1 MSIEVKVGQ
10 IRKWEGHF
18 YLIIKEKSK
27 GEFLTLWFA
36 DLTTTS
42 LQARSLEKD
51 EVIYDAN

>member
-1 MSIEVKVGQ
+1 MSIKVKVGQ
-10 IRKWEGHF
+10 IRKWDKQF
-18 YLIIKEKSK
+18 YIITEEKSK
-27 GEFLTLWFA
+27 GEFLTLWFS

>member
-27 GEFLTLWFA
+27 GEFLTLWFT
-36 DLTTTS
+36 DLAINS
-42 LQARSLEKD
+42 FQAKSLEKD
-51 EVIYDAN
+51 LVVCDVA

>member
-18 YLIIKEKSK
+18 YVIIKEKSK

-36 DLTTTS
+36 DLAIASFRTTS
-42 LQARSLEKD
+42 LERD
-51 EVIYDAN
+51 EVICDVE